1 MRAVPVSDGIW
12 WVGGVDWNLRDFHG
26 YETPRGTTYNAYLVV
41 GADQVALI
49 DTVKTPFVPELLS
62 RVAEIVDPAEI
73 DLIVVNHVEPDHNSG
88 LRHVMAAC
96 PNARVVASKAGVPSV
111 AEYHDGLVVD
121 EVGPDTVIDL
131 GGKTLRFMPMPMVH
145 WPDSMFTFCAES
157 ATLMP
162 NDAFGQHMASAE
174 RFADEVGVDL
184 AVEELGIY
192 YANIL
197 MPVGKMVSKAVDKV
211 AEAGWVCDVIAP
223 SHGVIWRGDAI
234 GAAVAAYKKWTANTL
249 ADKAIVAYATMW
261 ESTDALA
268 KAIADGIAAGG
279 VDVSLY
285 DLSVTPVATVT
296 SDLLDARAL
305 VVGSPTL
312 HHGMLYK
319 VAGYLHYIAALKPTG
334 RLGATFGSFGWGGGA
349 TKQITDKMEEIGFTM
364 CAEPF
369 TEKFRPTA
377 DDLVAAHEWGRAVA
391 AAIKEAGAP
400 APEVA
405 AGDASL

>member
-26 YETPRGTTYNAYLVV
+26 YETPRGTTYNAYLVM
-41 GADQVALI
+41 GKDKIALI
-49 DTVKTPFVPELLS
+49 DTVKTPFVPEMLS
-62 RVAEIVDPAEI
+62 RIAEVVDPSKI

-88 LRHVMAAC
+88 LRLVMAAC
-96 PNARVVASKAGVPSV
+96 PSARVVASKAGVPSV

-121 EVGPDTVIDL
+121 PVGPEDVIDL
-131 GGKTLRFMPMPMVH
+131 GGKTLQFMPMPMVH
-145 WPDSMFTFCAES
+145 WPDSMFTYCAES

-162 NDAFGQHMASAE
+162 NDAFGQHVASAE
-174 RFADEVGVDL
+174 RFADEVGLDL

-197 MPVGKMVSKAVDKV
+197 MPLSKMVGKAIDKV
-211 AEAGWVCDVIAP
+211 VEAGWKLDVIAP
-223 SHGVIWRGDAI
+223 SHGVIWRGEGIDRAI
-234 GAAVAAYKKWTANTL
+234 AAYRKWTANTL
-249 ADKAIVAYATMW
+249 KDKAIVAYATMW

-268 KAIADGIAAGG
+268 KAIADGIIAEG
-279 VDVSLY
+279 VDASLY

-296 SDLLDARAL
+296 ADLLEARAL

-312 HHGMLYK
+312 HHGMLYR
-319 VAGYLHYIAALKPTG
+319 VAGYLHWLAALKPAG

-349 TKQITDKMEEIGFTM
+349 TKQITEKLEDMGFVM

-369 TEKFRPTA
+369 TEKFRPTTE
-377 DDLVAAHEWGRAVA
+377 DLAAAHEWGRGIARAVKA
-391 AAIKEAGAP
+391 AGAP
-400 APEVA
+400 SADAPS
-405 AGDASL
+405 GDA